1 MSSFR
6 VLSTTTIKVPN
17 HNLCDDSSVHN
28 KIDLTPWDLQFLP
41 YGVNQRGLLYP
52 DPLKQDTSN
61 QIEHLKNSLASTL
74 EMFPPFLGRLKIK
87 EYQDN
92 TISCSITCNNEGAL
106 FVHAVA
112 ENTSVDDIL
121 GSTYVPQILHSF
133 FPLNGV
139 KNYEGTSNPL
149 FAVQVTELVNGIFIG
164 CTINHVVADG
174 TSVWHFINT
183 WAKIS
188 KGCLEITKIPSFE
201 RWFSNGIQRPIRFP
215 FAVKPENNHYNDNHK
230 EDNPKPSATLFHF
243 TKENIAKLKYKANLE
258 AGTKN
263 ISSLQALF
271 THIWRSIIRSKY
283 LDPEEKVNFVV
294 VIGIRPRLI
303 PPLKEDYFGNAMID
317 CVVTMKA
324 RDLLENGGLGK
335 GALEMNKMIAL
346 HSDKKLK
353 NHYENWLKTPS
364 FISVG
369 MYDSK
374 TLNTSSSPRFDVYGN
389 DFGWG
394 KPMAVRLGGENKENR
409 MISVF
414 AGTEEGS
421 MDLEV
426 CLSYETLEEIRN
438 DPEFMEVVS
447 N

>member
-6 VLSTTTIKVPN
+6 VLSTTTINAPN
-17 HNLCDDSSVHN
+17 HNLCDDSSHHT
-28 KIDLTPWDLQFLP
+28 IDLTPWDLQFLP
-41 YGVNQRGLLYP
+41 YGVNQKGLLYHHT
-52 DPLKQDTSN
+52 LKLDISN
-61 QIEHLKNSLASTL
+61 QIEHLKHSLSSTL
-74 EMFPPFLGRLKIK
+74 EMFPPFTGRLKIK
-87 EYQDN
+87 ECEDN
-92 TISCSITCNNEGAL
+92 TISCSIKCNNEGAL
-106 FVHAVA
+106 FVHATA

-121 GSTYVPQILHSF
+121 GPTYFPQILHSF

-149 FAVQVTELVNGIFIG
+149 FAIQVTKLVDGIFIG

-174 TSVWHFINT
+174 TSIWHFINS

-188 KGCLEITKIPSFE
+188 KGCLEITKIPSFK
-201 RWFSNGIQRPIRFP
+201 RWFPNGIQLPIRFP
-215 FAVKPENNHYNDNHK
+215 FTMEQQNNHYNNDNHN
-230 EDNPKPSATLFHF
+230 EVNSKPSVRLFHF
-243 TKENIAKLKYKANLE
+243 TKENIAKLKFKANLE
-258 AGTKN
+258 AGTEN

-271 THIWRSIIRSKY
+271 THIWRSIMHSKN
-283 LDPEEKVNFVV
+283 LDLEEEVDFVV
-294 VIGIRPRLI
+294 VLGIRPRLI

-324 RDLLENGGLGK
+324 RDLLEDDGLGK
-335 GALEMNKMIAL
+335 GALKMNKMIAL
-346 HSDKKLK
+346 HSDEKL
-353 NHYENWLKTPS
+353 NNQYENWLKTPN
-364 FISVG
+364 FLNVG

-374 TLNTSSSPRFDVYGN
+374 TLISSSSPRFDVYGN

-394 KPMAVRLGGENKENR
+394 KPVAVQHGVENKENGI
-409 MISVF
+409 ISVF
-414 AGTEEGS
+414 AGAEEGS

-426 CLSYETLEEIRN
+426 CYSYETLEAICN

>member
-1 MSSFR
+1 M
-6 VLSTTTIKVPN
+6 
-17 HNLCDDSSVHN
+17 
-28 KIDLTPWDLQFLP
+28 
-41 YGVNQRGLLYP
+41 
-52 DPLKQDTSN
+52 
-61 QIEHLKNSLASTL
+61 
-74 EMFPPFLGRLKIK
+74 
-87 EYQDN
+87 
-92 TISCSITCNNEGAL
+92 
-106 FVHAVA
+106 
-112 ENTSVDDIL
+112 
-121 GSTYVPQILHSF
+121 
-133 FPLNGV
+133 
-139 KNYEGTSNPL
+139 
-149 FAVQVTELVNGIFIG
+149 
-164 CTINHVVADG
+164 
-174 TSVWHFINT
+174 
-183 WAKIS
+183 
-188 KGCLEITKIPSFE
+188 
-201 RWFSNGIQRPIRFP
+201 
-215 FAVKPENNHYNDNHK
+215 
-230 EDNPKPSATLFHF
+230 
-243 TKENIAKLKYKANLE
+243 
-258 AGTKN
+258 
-263 ISSLQALF
+263 
-271 THIWRSIIRSKY
+271 
-283 LDPEEKVNFVV
+283 

-303 PPLKEDYFGNAMID
+303 PPLKEDYFGNAMAD

-394 KPMAVRLGGENKENR
+394 KPMAVRLGGENKENG

-426 CLSYETLEEIRN
+426 CLSYETLEEIRKH
-438 DPEFMEVVS
+438 PEFMEVVS